1 MKRIAILAVAA
12 VTTFGIGCN
21 TDRRAN
27 TADNPAVG
35 TAGRMDVSRA
45 DRDFVGD
52 LTITNMAEIEL
63 GRMAAERAA
72 NAEVKR
78 FGQTMVDDHTAAGN
92 KLKPIATEHSIP
104 MPADLDDKHRDLR
117 ERLSKL
123 QGAEFDREYMKA
135 MVDGHE
141 DVLAKLES
149 RIDKERLAEYKA
161 KYRTVT
167 PAAKR
172 RRRHQGG
179 RVGAGEE
186 RRSRHDKRQ
195 PVGGRLI
202 PGGLRASAEGQGAQR
217 RGSEGDDQLG
227 HSDMEGAAGA
237 PFDSLRSLRAGA
249 SRVGQ
254 AAPSY
259 MLSSPACSF

>member
-27 TADNPAVG
+27 TADNSAVG
-35 TAGRMDVSRA
+35 TAGRTDVSRG
-45 DRDFVGD
+45 DLDFVND
-52 LTITNMAEIEL
+52 LTIANMAEIEL

-78 FGQTMVDDHTAAGN
+78 FGQMMVDDHTAAGN

-104 MPADLDDKHRDLR
+104 MPTELDDKHRDLR

-123 QGAEFDREYMKA
+123 QGAEFDREYTKA

-141 DVLAKLES
+141 DVVKKLES

-161 KYRTVT
+161 KYENRETGRKTSEDIKVELVVPEKSDDRVT
-167 PAAKR
+167 ISINQWAAD
-172 RRRHQGG
+172 
-179 RVGAGEE
+179 
-186 RRSRHDKRQ
+186 SY
-195 PVGGRLI
+195 
-202 PGGLRASAEGQGAQR
+202 PGVY
-217 RGSEGDDQLG
+217 G
-227 HSDMEGAAGA
+227 HLQKAKALNDMVRKATTN
-237 PFDSLRSLRAGA
+237 
-249 SRVGQ
+249 
-254 AAPSY
+254 
-259 MLSSPACSF
+259 

>member
-35 TAGRMDVSRA
+35 TAGRTDVSRG
-45 DRDFVGD
+45 DRDFVND
-52 LTITNMAEIEL
+52 LTIANMAEIEL

-78 FGQTMVDDHTAAGN
+78 FGQMMVDDHTAAGN
-92 KLKPIATEHSIP
+92 KLKPIATAHSIP
-104 MPADLDDKHRDLR
+104 MPTELDDKHRDLR

-141 DVLAKLES
+141 AVVDKLES

-161 KYRTVT
+161 KYENRDTGRKTSEDIKVDAVVPEKSDDRVT
-167 PAAKR
+167 NSINQWAA
-172 RRRHQGG
+172 
-179 RVGAGEE
+179 E
-186 RRSRHDKRQ
+186 SY
-195 PVGGRLI
+195 
-202 PGGLRASAEGQGAQR
+202 PGVY
-217 RGSEGDDQLG
+217 G
-227 HSDMEGAAGA
+227 HLQKAKALNDVVRNATTN
-237 PFDSLRSLRAGA
+237 
-249 SRVGQ
+249 
-254 AAPSY
+254 
-259 MLSSPACSF
+259 